1 MRTRSAARGGT
12 DAARRGASPDAPAA
26 RLVRR
31 GNRRTHGRARGTTCD
46 DPSGRARRGRGVE
59 TLQGAFSGRFNH
71 FNFSISTTRV
81 LNRMFPRF
89 TSDFLLFADFQV
101 VDASGKHGA
110 VPRGA
115 NGPATWNPGLFR
127 THGRPGSAQRANAP
141 PKVALVTPWGEGSDG
156 FPQATPEKKPTF
168 RFFSD

>member
-1 MRTRSAARGGT
+1 M
-12 DAARRGASPDAPAA
+12 D
-26 RLVRR
+26 
-31 GNRRTHGRARGTTCD
+31 
-46 DPSGRARRGRGVE
+46 

-141 PKVALVTPWGEGSDG
+141 PKVALVTPWGKVPMVFLNPGEKAD
-156 FPQATPEKKPTF
+156 FPVFFRLTHHEDLRDFSQKKNDWK
-168 RFFSD
+168 S

>member
-1 MRTRSAARGGT
+1 MIRAVARAE
-12 DAARRGASPDAPAA
+12 DAAWTP
-26 RLVRR
+26 
-31 GNRRTHGRARGTTCD
+31 
-46 DPSGRARRGRGVE
+46 

-115 NGPATWNPGLFR
+115 NGPATWTPELFR
-127 THGRPGSAQRANAP
+127 THGRPGSVQRANAP